1 MFWDSFYSLCLE
13 SGKTPNKVA
22 KELHIPSG
30 SITAWKKGSVPH
42 PKTIQKIANYFD
54 TTVEKLL
61 GKEENPQPLSVD
73 LGHGEI
79 KKPAFNESELN
90 SDLIKRMV
98 RLTPEE
104 VALVDAYI
112 QGLLASREEKF
123 FPDK

>member
-1 MFWDSFYSLCLE
+1 MFWDSFYSLCLK

-30 SITAWKKGSVPH
+30 SITAWKKGAVPH

-61 GKEENPQPLSVD
+61 GKEENPQPLFVD

-79 KKPAFNESELN
+79 KTPDGENTTGRKKELIQ
-90 SDLIKRMV
+90 LYEK
-98 RLTPEE
+98 LTPEQQDFFLAQLQG
-104 VALVDAYI
+104 VVDS
-112 QGLLASREEKF
+112 Q
-123 FPDK
+123 DK